1 MHRKSILIRDSH
13 QIMVSAIESILKLTF
28 DNPDVTIHNDDKTLG
43 TLLQKKHFDLIVTD
57 FQSNSGDP
65 FDFVQE
71 LVRLSK
77 HSNIL
82 VLGNRPSNK
91 MAQPF
96 IDIGVKGYLEK
107 LSVLSEFKEA
117 FNKVEAGQ
125 TYFKVSNN

>member
-1 MHRKSILIRDSH
+1 MQRKSILIRDSH
-13 QIMVSAIESILKLTF
+13 KIMVSAIESILKLTF
-28 DNPDVTIHNDDKTLG
+28 DNPDVTIHNDDETLG
-43 TLLQKKHFDLIVTD
+43 TLLLKKHFDLIVTD

-82 VLGNRPSNK
+82 VLGSRPSNK
-91 MAQPF
+91 MSQQF